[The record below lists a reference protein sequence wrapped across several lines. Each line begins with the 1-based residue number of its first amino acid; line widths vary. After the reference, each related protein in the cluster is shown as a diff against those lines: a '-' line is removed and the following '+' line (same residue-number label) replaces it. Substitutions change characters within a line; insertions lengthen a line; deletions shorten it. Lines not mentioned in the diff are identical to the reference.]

1 VARTELVELMTI
13 EVPSQFRQ
21 FYSKRFRLL
30 DALRGGFPSPEFGS
44 KPRPQLPNRHGP
56 AVDVDSKPLIRFG
69 AASHFELAHEN
80 DMTGKPQ
87 FINPLRDKWAGG
99 PQGIFVCVRH
109 RQAKVVGACNWD

>member
-1 VARTELVELMTI
+1 
-13 EVPSQFRQ
+13 
-21 FYSKRFRLL
+21 LL

-44 KPRPQLPNRHGP
+44 KPRPQLPNRHRP
-56 AVDVDSKPLIRFG
+56 TVNLDPKPRIRFI
-69 AASHFELAHEN
+69 AASYLAHEN

-87 FINPLRDKWAGG
+87 FINPVRDKWAGG